1 MDSFFE
7 VELETRQ
14 DSQGRSVYAGRFP
27 YGSSMAIQWLTVGL
41 FAKRLFESHSL
52 SSLPSTTKR
61 GESTSWRAIPS
72 TVCLPAG
79 APVPSQIRD
88 TAEAVLFEATLPIE
102 SAQTSWQRD
111 FALAHGQGLIRGV
124 SPGFTVPPRG
134 VVPGAER
141 LIPEPGN
148 PGVMIRSIGAAV
160 LFEVS
165 AVTRPA
171 YPATGLEERAEELS
185 RPYWQLDRE
194 MLRWL

>member
-27 YGSSMAIQWLTVGL
+27 YGSYAVMADRGTVR
-41 FAKRLFESHSL
+41 KETFESHAF
-52 SSLPSTTKR
+52 
-61 GESTSWRAIPS
+61 EFAINDE
-72 TVCLPAG
+72 TRRIDFLAG
-79 APVPSQIRD
+79 HSFDRVLASRSAGTFQIQD

-102 SAQTSWQRD
+102 AAQTSWQRD
-111 FALAHGQGLIRGV
+111 FALAHSQGLVRGI

-141 LIPEPGN
+141 LIPEAGN
-148 PGVMIRSIGAAV
+148 PAVQVRSINAAV
-160 LFEVS
+160 LYEVS

-171 YPATGLEERAEELS
+171 YPATDLEARAEQPTG
-185 RPYWQLDRE
+185 PYWQLDRE

>member
-1 MDSFFE
+1 MDLSIFE

-14 DSQGRSVYAGRFP
+14 DSQGRPVYAGRFP
-27 YGSSMAIQWLTVGL
+27 YGSMATRADRGTVR
-41 FAKRLFESHSL
+41 KEVFESHAFEFSINDETRRIDFL
-52 SSLPSTTKR
+52 
-61 GESTSWRAIPS
+61 
-72 TVCLPAG
+72 AG
-79 APVPSQIRD
+79 HSFDRVLASRSAGTFTIRD

-171 YPATGLEERAEELS
+171 YPDTGLEERAEEKGS
-185 RPYWQLDRE
+185 GPYWQLDRE